1 MPGLCSQPLELKF
14 QQDSWTQGTLPSLRE
29 WLCGCVFILPLSSSG
44 SAPSPRSLA
53 PLSRG

>member
-29 WLCGCVFILPLSSSG
+29 WLCGCVCLFSPFFIRFCP
-44 SAPSPRSLA
+44 
-53 PLSRG
+53 